1 MESRKLYELKINP
14 SIGMDVNV
22 ISIVDSPA
30 VESSFLAFSKQE
42 KKESFAVANEE
53 RFELIGVAM
62 IPDKIIPRY
71 DDDTKEEY
79 DVFFS
84 KDTIRTIAQN
94 YFYSGYQ
101 HSINLQHSDTFV
113 NAHVWQSY
121 IVDSLMGLNAPNG
134 INAPDGTWIVGVQ
147 LDKSDTGAQKLWQF
161 IKNGTF
167 TGFSVE
173 GYFINQLTQN
183 FNSELSLEEEIDKAL
198 KSLNIKK

>member
-1 MESRKLYELKINP
+1 MDRKLYELKINP

-42 KKESFAVANEE
+42 KKESFAVANED
-53 RFELIGVAM
+53 RMELIGVAM

-71 DDDTKEEY
+71 GDATKEEY

-121 IVDSLMGLNAPNG
+121 IVDSVLGLNAPQG

-147 LDKSDTGAQKLWQF
+147 LDKNETSSQKLWKF
-161 IKNGTF
+161 IKDGTF

-183 FNSELSLEEEIDKAL
+183 FNSQITLEQEIDNAL
-198 KSLNIKK
+198 ESLNTRK

>member
-1 MESRKLYELKINP
+1 MDRKLYELKINP

-42 KKESFAVANEE
+42 KKESFAVANED
-53 RFELIGVAM
+53 RMELLGIAM

-71 DDDTKEEY
+71 DEATKEEY

-113 NAHVWQSY
+113 NAHVWQSF
-121 IVDSLMGLNAPNG
+121 IVDSAMGVNAPKG
-134 INAPDGTWIVGVQ
+134 IDAVDGTWIVGVQ
-147 LDKSDTGAQKLWQF
+147 LDRNDAGSQKLWKF

-173 GYFINQLTQN
+173 SYFINEVTQN

>member
-1 MESRKLYELKINP
+1 MDRKLYELKINP

-42 KKESFAVANEE
+42 KKETFAVANDD
-53 RFELIGVAM
+53 RMELIGVAM
-62 IPDKIIPRY
+62 IPDKIIPRF
-71 DDDTKEEY
+71 DGVTKEEY

-121 IVDSLMGLNAPNG
+121 IVDSAMGLNAPKG
-134 INAPDGTWIVGVQ
+134 IEAIDGTWVVGVQ
-147 LDKSDTGAQKLWQF
+147 LDKSDTGAQKLWKF
-161 IKNGTF
+161 IKDGTY

-183 FNSELSLEEEIDKAL
+183 FNSQITLEQEIDNAL
-198 KSLNIKK
+198 QALNTKK

>member
-1 MESRKLYELKINP
+1 MERKLYELKINP
-14 SIGMDVNV
+14 SQGSEVNV

-42 KKESFAVANEE
+42 KKETFAVINED
-53 RFELIGVAM
+53 RMELLGVAM

-71 DDDTKEEY
+71 DDATKEEY

-84 KDTIRTIAQN
+84 KSTIRTIAQN
-94 YFYSGYQ
+94 FFYSGFQ

-121 IVDSLMGLNAPNG
+121 IVDSLMGLNAPHG
-134 INAPDGTWIVGVQ
+134 IDAPDGTWIVGVQ
-147 LDKSDTGAQKLWQF
+147 LDKSDNSAKKLWKF
-161 IKNGTF
+161 IKDGTF

-183 FNSELSLEEEIDKAL
+183 FNNQITLEQEIDNAL
-198 KSLNIKK
+198 KSLNTKK

>member
-1 MESRKLYELKINP
+1 MDRKLYELKVNP
-14 SIGMDVNV
+14 DIGMDVNV

-42 KKESFAVANEE
+42 KKESFAVANED
-53 RFELIGVAM
+53 RMELIGVAM

-71 DDDTKEEY
+71 DDATKEEY

-121 IVDSLMGLNAPNG
+121 IVNNAMGMSAPHG
-134 INAPDGTWIVGVQ
+134 IDAVDGSWIVGVQ
-147 LDKSDTGAQKLWQF
+147 LDKSDKSAQKLWQF
-161 IKNGTF
+161 IKSGKF

-173 GYFINQLTQN
+173 GYFINHLTQN
-183 FNSELSLEEEIDKAL
+183 FNSQLSLEQEIDNALKAL
-198 KSLNIKK
+198 NTKK

>member
-1 MESRKLYELKINP
+1 MDRKLYELKINP

-42 KKESFAVANEE
+42 KKETFAVANEE
-53 RFELIGVAM
+53 RFELLGVAM
-62 IPDKIIPRY
+62 IPDKVIPRF
-71 DDDTKEEY
+71 DEATKEEY

-121 IVDSLMGLNAPNG
+121 IVDSVMGLNAPHG
-134 INAPDGTWIVGVQ
+134 IDAVDGTWIVGVQ
-147 LDKSDTGAQKLWQF
+147 LDKNETSAQKLWSL
-161 IKNGTF
+161 IKDGTY

-173 GYFINQLTQN
+173 GYFINQLTAN
-183 FNSELSLEEEIDKAL
+183 FNSQITLEQEIDNAL
-198 KSLNIKK
+198 KSLNTRK

>member
-1 MESRKLYELKINP
+1 MERKLYELKINP

-30 VESSFLAFSKQE
+30 VESSFLTFSKQE
-42 KKESFAVANEE
+42 KKETFAIANEE
-53 RFELIGVAM
+53 RFELLGVAM
-62 IPDKIIPRY
+62 IPEKIIARY
-71 DDDTKEEY
+71 DDATKEEY

-113 NAHVWQSY
+113 NAHVWQSF
-121 IVDSLMGLNAPNG
+121 IVDSSIGMNSPKG
-134 INAPDGTWIVGVQ
+134 IDAPDGTWIVGVQ
-147 LDKSDTGAQKLWQF
+147 LDKSDTSSQKLWEF
-161 IKNGTF
+161 IKKGTF

-183 FNSELSLEEEIDKAL
+183 FNSQLTLEQEIDNAL
-198 KSLNIKK
+198 KSLNTKK

>member
-1 MESRKLYELKINP
+1 MERKLYELKINP

-30 VESSFLAFSKQE
+30 VESSFLAFSTQE
-42 KKESFAVANEE
+42 KKETFAVVNEE
-53 RFELIGVAM
+53 RFELLGVAM
-62 IPDKIIPRY
+62 IPDKIIPRF
-71 DDDTKEEY
+71 DDATKQEY

-113 NAHVWQSY
+113 NAHVWQSF
-121 IVDSLMGLNAPNG
+121 IVDSSIGMNSPKG
-134 INAPDGTWIVGVQ
+134 IDAPDGTWIVGVQ
-147 LDKSDTGAQKLWQF
+147 LDKSDTSSQKLWEF
-161 IKNGTF
+161 IKKGTF

-173 GYFINQLTQN
+173 GYFINQLTSN
-183 FNSELSLEEEIDKAL
+183 FNSQLTLEQEIDYAL
-198 KSLNIKK
+198 QSLNTKK

>member
-1 MESRKLYELKINP
+1 MDRKVYELKINP

-22 ISIVDSPA
+22 ISIVDEPA

-42 KKESFAVANEE
+42 KKETFAVANED
-53 RFELIGVAM
+53 RMELIGVAM

-71 DDDTKEEY
+71 DDATKEEY

-121 IVDSLMGLNAPNG
+121 IVDSFLGLKAPHG
-134 INAPDGTWIVGVQ
+134 IDAVDGTWIVGVQ
-147 LDKSDTGAQKLWQF
+147 LDKSDTGAQKLWKF
-161 IKNGTF
+161 IKDGIF

-173 GYFINQLTQN
+173 GYFINQLTSN
-183 FNSELSLEEEIDKAL
+183 FNSQITLEQEIDNAL
-198 KSLNIKK
+198 KSLNTRK

>member
-1 MESRKLYELKINP
+1 MERKLYELKINP

-42 KKESFAVANEE
+42 KKESFAIANEE
-53 RFELIGVAM
+53 RFELLGVAM

-71 DDDTKEEY
+71 DDATKEEY

-121 IVDSLMGLNAPNG
+121 IVDSLMGLNAPHG
-134 INAPDGTWIVGVQ
+134 IDAPDGTWIVGVQ
-147 LDKSDTGAQKLWQF
+147 LDRNDANSQKLWKF
-161 IKNGTF
+161 IKNGTY
-167 TGFSVE
+167 TGFSIE
-173 GYFINQLTQN
+173 GYFINQLTSN
-183 FNSELSLEEEIDKAL
+183 FDSQLTLEQEIDNAL
-198 KSLNIKK
+198 KSLNTKK

>member
-1 MESRKLYELKINP
+1 MDRKLYELKINP

-42 KKESFAVANEE
+42 KKETFAVANED
-53 RFELIGVAM
+53 RMELIGVAM
-62 IPDKIIPRY
+62 IPDKVIPRF
-71 DDDTKEEY
+71 DNTTKEEY

-121 IVDSLMGLNAPNG
+121 IVDSAMGLNAPKG
-134 INAPDGTWIVGVQ
+134 IEAIDGTWVVGVQ
-147 LDKSDTGAQKLWQF
+147 LDKSDTGAQKLWKF
-161 IKNGTF
+161 IKDGTY

-173 GYFINQLTQN
+173 GYFINQLIQN
-183 FNSELSLEEEIDKAL
+183 FNSELTLEQEIDKAL
-198 KSLNIKK
+198 KALHTKK

>member
-1 MESRKLYELKINP
+1 MNRKLYELKINP
-14 SIGMDVNV
+14 AIGMDVNV

-42 KKESFAVANEE
+42 KKESFAVANED
-53 RFELIGVAM
+53 RMELIGVAM
-62 IPDKIIPRY
+62 IPDKIIPRF
-71 DDDTKEEY
+71 DEVTKEEY

-121 IVDSLMGLNAPNG
+121 IVDSLMGLNAPKG
-134 INAPDGTWIVGVQ
+134 IDGPDGTWIVGVQ
-147 LDKSDTGAQKLWQF
+147 LDRNDAGSQKLWKF
-161 IKNGTF
+161 IKDGTF

-183 FNSELSLEEEIDKAL
+183 FHSQLSLEQEIDKAL
-198 KSLNIKK
+198 QALNTKK